1 MRARKFITYVQ
12 DQRYTAQRQ
21 LMLVDLIH
29 DDSMGYMNQYA
40 RLESVYDQGSFDFKI
55 TGTDGELLFYPTKSS
70 VNDYWVTAL
79 SYNLDDNILGVGTT
93 SIGGVSLVETHST
106 SIPTGTTTTI
116 VGIASTYSSAKI
128 LVEVTPD
135 ISMNDNEFE
144 FIELNIVHNGTNVEM
159 LEYGRLTTN
168 AGGSPSAGYGTYWPY
183 LDGSS
188 LKVDFIPNAGIGTTA
203 AINTITVGL
212 ANSSYTGIG
221 TVQMKHAR
229 LESVTTTIA
238 SSGSPTE
245 NVICEYED
253 AYDAGYFIVQVCDK
267 TNNEYQLSEVAVVDN
282 YVSGSGDTYD
292 VEWANIE
299 TSSGL
304 GTIGSR
310 LNGST
315 VELVFTPLPS
325 IDTEV
330 NVFMNALRIQDDS
343 VDEISFNNGSIRSGF
358 GEYEGTDRDIKR
370 SFGLTHEN
378 YGIFERYFL
387 GNDSSIVNVSA
398 NTIKIPNHFY
408 VTGERIKYS
417 HVGTATSAIGIAAT
431 SFSGIGVTEYLPE
444 ELFVVKVNEDSI
456 KIARNAED
464 ALHIVP
470 TTVDITSVGI
480 GTSHRFVATNQNAKI
495 LNAIDNIIQSPI
507 VSTAVTTTL
516 AEQVFTTDNLL
527 EFSGITS
534 FYGGDLI
541 KVGTEIMRIEGIGI
555 GSTNAIRVRRPWMG
569 TVLSGYGTG
578 ELITKVIGNYNI
590 VDNVLNYVEAPHGNV
605 PESSATNPPDSRDW
619 VGVSLSLIHI

>member
-1 MRARKFITYVQ
+1 M
-12 DQRYTAQRQ
+12 
-21 LMLVDLIH
+21 
-29 DDSMGYMNQYA
+29 
-40 RLESVYDQGSFDFKI
+40 
-55 TGTDGELLFYPTKSS
+55 
-70 VNDYWVTAL
+70 
-79 SYNLDDNILGVGTT
+79 
-93 SIGGVSLVETHST
+93 
-106 SIPTGTTTTI
+106 
-116 VGIASTYSSAKI
+116 
-128 LVEVTPD
+128 
-135 ISMNDNEFE
+135 
-144 FIELNIVHNGTNVEM
+144 
-159 LEYGRLTTN
+159 
-168 AGGSPSAGYGTYWPY
+168 
-183 LDGSS
+183 
-188 LKVDFIPNAGIGTTA
+188 
-203 AINTITVGL
+203 
-212 ANSSYTGIG
+212 
-221 TVQMKHAR
+221 
-229 LESVTTTIA
+229 
-238 SSGSPTE
+238 
-245 NVICEYED
+245 
-253 AYDAGYFIVQVCDK
+253 
-267 TNNEYQLSEVAVVDN
+267 
-282 YVSGSGDTYD
+282 
-292 VEWANIE
+292 
-299 TSSGL
+299 

-370 SFGLTHEN
+370 SFGLTHKN

-387 GNDSSIVNVSA
+387 GDNSSIVNVSA
-398 NTIKIPNHFY
+398 DTIKIPNHFY
-408 VTGERIKYS
+408 VTGERINYT

-444 ELFVVKVNEDSI
+444 ELFVVKVNDDTI

-464 ALHIVP
+464 ALKIVP

-541 KVGTEIMRIEGIGI
+541 KVGTEIMKIEGVGI
-555 GSTNAIRVRRPWMG
+555 GSTNAIRVRREWLG
-569 TVLSGYGTG
+569 TASAGHGTDDVV
-578 ELITKVIGNYNI
+578 TKVAGNYNI
-590 VDNVLNYVEAPHGNV
+590 VQNTLTFSEAPYGLV
-605 PESSATNPPDSRDW
+605 PIGSTTNPPDDRDW
-619 VGVSLSLIHI
+619 TGISTSSHFQGRSFMRSGITNSSNETYYKNYIFDDISSQFNGCLLYTSDAADE